1 MKFSVV
7 GVEESPVHV
16 DPIEE
21 VNVEAIGEM
30 GPPRM
35 HVDRKGKGRMLSPA
49 PQDRGGHSRSRM
61 LSPHAH
67 ECGRNSRT
75 VNDQG
80 NAGGQE
86 RSSQSAWSIEEQV
99 NGSDRD
105 GAGGC
110 KRRKERRLS
119 GSQQNKSGSPQN
131 KSGKYY
137 GNIRMVVN
145 CSLCEMIVDLFWS
158 WLF

>member
-1 MKFSVV
+1 MQIHFFLAVSNAWGVKFSVV
-7 GVEESPVHV
+7 GVKESPVHV

-21 VNVEAIGEM
+21 VHVEAIGEM

-35 HVDRKGKGRMLSPA
+35 HVDRKEKGQMLSPA
-49 PQDRGGHSRSRM
+49 PQDRRGYSGSRM
-61 LSPHAH
+61 LSPHAQ
-67 ECGRNSRT
+67 ERGRNSRT

-99 NGSDRD
+99 NGSERD

-110 KRRKERRLS
+110 KRCKE
-119 GSQQNKSGSPQN
+119 
-131 KSGKYY
+131 
-137 GNIRMVVN
+137 
-145 CSLCEMIVDLFWS
+145 
-158 WLF
+158 